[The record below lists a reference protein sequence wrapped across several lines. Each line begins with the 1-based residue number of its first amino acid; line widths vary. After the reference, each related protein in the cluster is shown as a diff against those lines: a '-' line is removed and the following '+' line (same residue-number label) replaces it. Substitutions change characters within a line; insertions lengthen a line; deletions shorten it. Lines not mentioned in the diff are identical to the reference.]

1 MHKLIYFVKKIYVP
15 LIFLALEIVAI
26 SLYATSS
33 PYSQARMLSLSH
45 RLTGWSSRVFTEVGG
60 YMSLRKENVALTE
73 RIAELESYLNTYRTR
88 YPEAIHTDVDLSP
101 SLYIAGKVV
110 SNTLNRTQNYL
121 VINKGVDDNVRIGM
135 SVLSADGYAVGY
147 ITNCSQNY
155 SIATS
160 ILSTSF
166 KISACL
172 SQDRSMGI
180 VYWSGDDVN
189 ILTMSDV
196 SKYASFDI
204 GDSVEALDFSEYF
217 PKGTILGTVEGKE
230 MNDDETMYI
239 CHLRLA
245 ADMSRLDN
253 VILVDNRDVEQVQ
266 LLKKEPVSTF
276 SAVDYEVTEVDEN

>member
-15 LIFLALEIVAI
+15 LIFLALEVVAI
-26 SLYATSS
+26 VLYATSS
-33 PYSQARMLSLSH
+33 PYSQARMLSISH
-45 RLTGWSSRVFTEVGG
+45 RLTGWSSGIFTELGS
-60 YMSLRKENVALTE
+60 YLSLRKENLALTE
-73 RIAELESYLNTYRTR
+73 RIAELESHLNNYRVS
-88 YPEAIHTDVDLSP
+88 YPESIETNVNLSP
-101 SLYIAGKVV
+101 NLYIAGKVV

-121 VINKGVDDNVRIGM
+121 VINKGLDDNVRLGM

-160 ILSTSF
+160 ILSTSL
-166 KISACL
+166 KISARL

-180 VYWSGDDVN
+180 VYWDGKDVN
-189 ILTMSDV
+189 SIVMSDV
-196 SKYASFDI
+196 SKYASFEV

-217 PKGTILGTVEGKE
+217 PSGTILGTVDSKA
-230 MNDDETMYI
+230 MNDDQTMYV
-239 CHLRLA
+239 CRLRLA

-266 LLKKEPVSTF
+266 LLKKEPVSEF
-276 SAVDYEVTEVDEN
+276 STADYAADENYAN